1 MACLPKV
8 DGRAGDARNSCGGW
22 DGVVQV
28 GDPVAGYYAGAMVV
42 LIVVLLL
49 RTVPRPLRDQ
59 HT

>member
-1 MACLPKV
+1 
-8 DGRAGDARNSCGGW
+8 
-22 DGVVQV
+22 VQV